1 MFRND
6 DVIKNEWGVLKKFF
20 HQNVVGQVLGKVM
33 KLQEDLKR
41 NKKGYL
47 SIISLKILLF
57 D

>member
-6 DVIKNEWGVLKKFF
+6 DVIKNEWDVLKNFF

>member
-6 DVIKNEWGVLKKFF
+6 DVIKNEWGVLKNFF